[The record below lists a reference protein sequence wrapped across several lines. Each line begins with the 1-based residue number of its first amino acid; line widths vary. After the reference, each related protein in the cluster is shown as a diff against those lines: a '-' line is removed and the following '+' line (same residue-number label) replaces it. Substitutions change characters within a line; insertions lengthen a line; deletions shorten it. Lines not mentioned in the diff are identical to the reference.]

1 MFQVLLTY
9 IIQLSIALLK
19 SSRMKLVK
27 KKTTFGL
34 TGIFK
39 MLFLYVG
46 GLAVRRP
53 FPLYIGSISRR
64 RSF

>member
-39 MLFLYVG
+39 MQPTIIETTL
-46 GLAVRRP
+46 
-53 FPLYIGSISRR
+53 I
-64 RSF
+64 